1 MCLSCYYSGVYRGNP
16 EIFQTF
22 PYFLYGCIYAM
33 VHCVEVRG
41 QQLLI
46 GVSNVGLRDQ
56 NQVVFTH

>member
-16 EIFQTF
+16 EIFKTF
-22 PYFLYGCIYAM
+22 AYFLYACMYAM
-33 VHCVEVRG
+33 VHCIEVRR
-41 QQLLI
+41 QLI